1 MSLIHDALK
10 SIDETAYAGREP
22 EAHAASTARPSG
34 RNAWV
39 FALLAFVAVT
49 GGGGL
54 GWYLWQGQLHAS
66 GDPASS
72 DAALRVVSDTSAP
85 QAPAQSYV
93 PVSAAASYIPEPY
106 VAVAMD
112 EKDHAP
118 ASPAKR
124 ADTMVRKTTA
134 PVVAARAAKAAH
146 KPVAHG
152 DAIRSARPTAS
163 AKPVLAPAP
172 LVEDVPVELLFARF
186 VAAMRDGQTE
196 GAENVLAALGRKLP
210 AGSLGLLRAQ
220 AWFDLQSGRDHAAA
234 DIYSKILE
242 RLPGD
247 EESAINLASI
257 QSRQQKHE
265 EARATLDAS
274 LRLQPDSAAL
284 RAALA
289 QFTPNARQ

>member
-10 SIDETAYAGREP
+10 SIDEPAYACREP
-22 EAHAASTARPSG
+22 KARTTSTARPPG
-34 RNAWV
+34 HNAWV

-54 GWYLWQGQLHAS
+54 GWYLWQGQLHGS
-66 GDPASS
+66 GDSASS
-72 DAALRVVSDTSAP
+72 DAALRPDSGTPAP
-85 QAPAQSYV
+85 QALAQSYV
-93 PVSAAASYIPEPY
+93 PVGAAASYIAEPY

-118 ASPAKR
+118 ASPAKG
-124 ADTMVRKTTA
+124 ADAMVRKTTA
-134 PVVAARAAKAAH
+134 PVVAASAAKPAH

-152 DAIRSARPTAS
+152 DAVRNTRPTAS
-163 AKPVLAPAP
+163 AKPVLVPAP

-186 VAAMRDGQTE
+186 VTAMRDGQTE
-196 GAENVLAALGRKLP
+196 GAESVLAALGRKLP

-234 DIYSKILE
+234 DIYSKILG

-247 EESAINLASI
+247 EEAAINLASI
-257 QSRQQKHE
+257 QSRQHKHE